1 MSKDKRHDIAPVMDR
16 PSRPRPS
23 ERTTRAKAATW
34 DRIKLLLLLSILWLA
49 GLAVIWSTTVKPL
62 AGPFSDA
69 IRLAVADYAW
79 ILILMAIEFVR
90 QIHYFLEERSKGYYR
105 FWQHGVFGGMH
116 RGLGSMNEW
125 TRYRVGRAVKFLLI
139 LFVLSTLMG
148 RIFNTD
154 PVWLGIVEAPS
165 RLVSALPFV
174 FQLAFGFFFVMF
186 QFIGLFWFL
195 SRGGIDTIMPDEIET
210 RFDDVKGQDAALGQL
225 KETLVFLEDPEAI
238 ESRGGYV
245 PGGILLWGPPGTGKT
260 LMAQAVAGESAK
272 PFVNVDAGAFINMF
286 MGVGILKVRSLYRK
300 LRKLSMR
307 YGGAI
312 VFIDEADSLGSRGS
326 QIATGFEP
334 SATPWTT
341 SPTCNGLAYVSHAG
355 RHATFHGGLEPAAGA
370 PGGTKDSIM
379 MGGMG
384 GGGGGTLQAL
394 LAEMSGLT
402 KPKGLIN
409 KIRKMLGM
417 KPKPPPKYRILHI
430 FATNMPSTLDPAM
443 LRPGRVD
450 RQYKVGYPQKQGRK
464 STFDYYLAKVQHD
477 VTPEQV
483 DKLATITP
491 YFSGASIKDIVN
503 EGLVIAI
510 RDQRELVTF
519 TDVVEAKQLKQHGLP
534 DEHEYIERER
544 HSVAVHEACHA
555 VVAYRLRKH
564 AVIDMATIERRGDV
578 GGFVSSIPPEDQFV
592 QWRSEREI
600 DVMTALASL
609 AGERMFFDGDHTMGV
624 GGDMRAATAMTTQA
638 LAYYAMGDTIAARSV
653 TLAPMGSQPIESG
666 GDRALFDSRFGESV
680 EAKLGALYEDTCE
693 LLEDNRAEVLA
704 VAHALETAKTIT
716 GDDVAAIIEGEPG
729 PSIDGSPYHEPFFRQ
744 MLINY
749 HEAVLRA
756 HREHAGVESR
766 IPVPVPP
773 PPVEVTSVAEP
784 GLGNGQV
791 RQPRIGI
798 DPHSPPRPEGS

>member
-1 MSKDKRHDIAPVMDR
+1 MSTNGK
-16 PSRPRPS
+16 PSNILAGTTLAAAGV
-23 ERTTRAKAATW
+23 RTTDACPRRALGPDQAP
-34 DRIKLLLLLSILWLA
+34 DFLGLLWLA
-49 GLAVIWSTTVKPL
+49 GLAVVWSTTVRPL
-62 AGPFSDA
+62 DGPLIDA
-69 IRLAVADYAW
+69 VRIAVADYWWLLA
-79 ILILMAIEFVR
+79 LMAIEFVR
-90 QIHYFLEERSKGYYR
+90 QVHYFIEERSKGYYR
-105 FWQHGVFGGMH
+105 FWQHSVFGGTE
-116 RGLGSMNEW
+116 RRLGSMNDY
-125 TRYRVGRAVKFLLI
+125 TRYRAGRAFKALLFLLVVSTI
-139 LFVLSTLMG
+139 LG
-148 RIFNTD
+148 RIFDTD
-154 PVWLGIVEAPS
+154 PVWLGIVEAPA
-165 RLVSALPFV
+165 RLVGALPFI

-225 KETLVFLEDPEAI
+225 KETLVFLDDPESI

-260 LMAQAVAGESAK
+260 LMAQAVAGETAK

-312 VFIDEADSLGSRGS
+312 VFIDEADSLGSRG
-326 QIATGFEP
+326 QQVGTGYEP
-334 SATPWTT
+334 VSPWTT
-341 SPTCNGLAYVSHAG
+341 SPTCNGVAYLSAPGRDAAFHAG
-355 RHATFHGGLEPAAGA
+355 SAEGSGPITERVF
-370 PGGTKDSIM
+370 
-379 MGGMG
+379 MGGMAG
-384 GGGGGTLQAL
+384 GGGMGTLQAL

-402 KPKGLIN
+402 KPKGLVN
-409 KIRKMLGM
+409 KIRKLLGM

-430 FATNMPSTLDPAM
+430 FATNMPNVLDPAM
-443 LRPGRVD
+443 MRPGRVD
-450 RQYKVGYPQKQGRK
+450 RSYKVGYPQKDGRK
-464 STFDYYLAKVQHD
+464 ATFDYYLDKVQHD
-477 VTPEQV
+477 ITAEEV

-510 RDQRELVTF
+510 RDDRDTVTYA
-519 TDVVEAKQLKQHGLP
+519 DVVKAKQLKQHGLP

-609 AGERMFFDGDHTMGV
+609 AGERMFFDGDHSMGV
-624 GGDMRAATAMTTQA
+624 GGDMRAATGMTSQA
-638 LAYYAMGDTIAARSV
+638 LAYYAMGDRFASRSV
-653 TLAPMGSQPIESG
+653 TLAPIGSMSMETGS
-666 GDRALFDSRFGESV
+666 DRAMFDSAFGQSV
-680 EAKLGALYEDTCE
+680 EDKLADLYERTRE
-693 LLEDNRAEVLA
+693 LLEENRGEVLA
-704 VAHALETAKTIT
+704 LAHALETVKTIT
-716 GDDVAAIIEGEPG
+716 GDDVEAIIEGTPG
-729 PSIDGSPYHEPFFRQ
+729 PTVDGRPYHDPTFVP
-744 MLINY
+744 MLERY

-756 HREHAGVESR
+756 HKDHAGVESR

-773 PPVEVTSVAEP
+773 PPVDVVT
-784 GLGNGQV
+784 GNGSGRPERPQL
-791 RQPRIGI
+791 RLGP
-798 DPHSPPRPEGS
+798 PSPPRPDGA

>member
-1 MSKDKRHDIAPVMDR
+1 MDR
-16 PSRPRPS
+16 PSRPRAS
-23 ERTTRAKAATW
+23 ERQTRSRAALW
-34 DRIKLLLLLSILWLA
+34 DRVKLLVLLSILWLA

-62 AGPFSDA
+62 GGPFSDA
-69 IRLAVADYAW
+69 LRIAANDYAW
-79 ILILMAIEFVR
+79 ILILMTIEFVR
-90 QIHYFLEERSKGYYR
+90 QIHYFIEERSKGYYT
-105 FWQHGVFGGMH
+105 FWQDTMFGGAN
-116 RGLGSMNEW
+116 RTLGKMNEW
-125 TRYRVGRAVKFLLI
+125 TRYRVGRAFKFFLI
-139 LFVLSTLMG
+139 LFVLSTLLG

-154 PVWLGIVEAPS
+154 PVWLGIVEAPA
-165 RLVSALPFV
+165 RLVVALPFV
-174 FQLAFGFFFVMF
+174 MQLAFGFFFVMF

-312 VFIDEADSLGSRGS
+312 VFIDEADSLGSRGP
-326 QIATGFEP
+326 QAATSFQP
-334 SATPWTT
+334 TPWTT
-341 SPTCNGLAYVSHAG
+341 GPSCNGLAYVSQAG
-355 RHATFHGGLEPAAGA
+355 RDATFHASQMPGAGA
-370 PGGTKDSIM
+370 PYKEQVL
-379 MGGMG
+379 MGGMMG

-409 KIRKMLGM
+409 RFRKLLGM

-430 FATNMPSTLDPAM
+430 FATNMPNTLDPAM

-450 RQYKVGYPQKQGRK
+450 RQYKVGYPQKQGRRA
-464 STFDYYLAKVQHD
+464 TFEYYLAKVTNEIND
-477 VTPEQV
+477 EQL

-510 RDQRELVTF
+510 RDDRDTVTF

-555 VVAYRLRKH
+555 LVAYRLRKH

-609 AGERMFFDGDHTMGV
+609 AGERMFFDGDHSMGV
-624 GGDMRAATAMTTQA
+624 GGDMNAATAMITQA
-638 LAYYAMGDTIAARSV
+638 LAFYAMGDTIASRSV
-653 TLAPMGSQPIESG
+653 TLAGMRGAQSLETGS
-666 GDRALFDSRFGESV
+666 DRAMFDSQFGKGVES
-680 EAKLGALYEDTCE
+680 KLEDLYQATWQ
-693 LLEDNRAEVLA
+693 LLDDNRAEILA
-704 VAHALETAKTIT
+704 IAHALETEKTIT
-716 GDDVAAIIEGEPG
+716 GDDVAAIIDGTPG
-729 PSIDGSPYHEPFFRQ
+729 PAIDGRPYHDPGFSQ
-744 MLINY
+744 MLERY

-756 HREHAGVESR
+756 HKQHAGVEAR

-773 PPVEVTSVAEP
+773 PPVDLSLTAQPEMP
-784 GLGNGQV
+784 GNGHV
-791 RQPRIGI
+791 TRPRIGI
-798 DPHSPPRPEGS
+798 DPHSPPRPDGA